1 MKNSINLSKA
11 VINALQSDEAVTI
24 YSELLSQ
31 GYSLLINKK
40 EYATITRCST
50 SSVDNFIK
58 KGYGCPDYKKLGD
71 AKNAK
76 VLFSLIDISNYLA
89 STTIKTA

>member
-1 MKNSINLSKA
+1 MKNSTNLSKA
-11 VINALQSDEAVTI
+11 AINALQSDEAVTI

-40 EYATITRCST
+40 EYAAITRCST